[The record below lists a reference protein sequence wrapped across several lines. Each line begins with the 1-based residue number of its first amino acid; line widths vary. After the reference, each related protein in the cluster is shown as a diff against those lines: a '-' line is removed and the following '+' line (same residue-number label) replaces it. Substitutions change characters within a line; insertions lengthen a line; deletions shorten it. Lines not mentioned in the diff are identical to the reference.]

1 MASFWTK
8 YRRNK
13 QEVESLHHNCSETIE
28 NDANLTCQGGICYSD
43 SNLDDSIEC
52 DSLDNLSSESS
63 SIEEE
68 RDSFF
73 SGDEEAPPD
82 MPDLA
87 TELKLWSTNHKSS
100 RQSVNDLLGVLRQ
113 YHPDLPKD
121 ARTLLGT
128 PSGVNLETLD
138 TGDFKYFGIETNIKR
153 LLKLMPSLLKK
164 DDIINLL
171 FNIDGLPLFK
181 SSLRQFW
188 PILASFNNS
197 PVFIVALYCGYSK
210 PPSLDAY
217 LKEFLLELKNI
228 TEHGFHYDRENY
240 SVAVKAFTCD
250 APARAYL
257 KGTVNHTG
265 YYSCERCVI
274 KGTYV
279 KHRVVFND
287 QTTYPKRT
295 FQEFKTYSYE
305 KHQKHVTPLVDE
317 DLDCI
322 NLFVLDYMHLVCLG
336 TMKRMIKFLR
346 SGPRDC
352 KLSSKDINLIS
363 KKLVS
368 LRAYI
373 PSEFSRRPRSLLELD
388 HWKATEFR
396 QFLLYTGPVV
406 LKKFLSEEMY
416 VHFLS
421 LSVAVS
427 ILLNQD
433 KALRNKYVN
442 FADKLLKFFA
452 NNSQFHYTETF
463 CVYNIHN
470 LTHLVDVISHDTS
483 LNELSAF
490 PFENFMQSLKK
501 MVRSA
506 HNPLAQVTKRLS
518 EISEI
523 IPKKKMSFLKVST
536 KQRDRCFL
544 IENHT
549 FVFIKSSNQDG
560 YLCDTVKISKL
571 SSFFKAPLDSKL
583 LQICFMHN
591 GIRYRE
597 KNVKLEQLTR
607 KVLCLP
613 VLDSGFVLYPMLHEV
628 EKAV

>member
-1 MASFWTK
+1 M
-8 YRRNK
+8 
-13 QEVESLHHNCSETIE
+13 
-28 NDANLTCQGGICYSD
+28 
-43 SNLDDSIEC
+43 
-52 DSLDNLSSESS
+52 
-63 SIEEE
+63 
-68 RDSFF
+68 
-73 SGDEEAPPD
+73 
-82 MPDLA
+82 
-87 TELKLWSTNHKSS
+87 
-100 RQSVNDLLGVLRQ
+100 
-113 YHPDLPKD
+113 
-121 ARTLLGT
+121 GT
-128 PSGVNLETLD
+128 PSNINLETLD
-138 TGDFKYFGIETNIKR
+138 TGDFKYFGIESNIRR
-153 LLKLMPSLLKK
+153 LLKLIPNLIKR
-164 DDIINLL
+164 DAIIKLL

-188 PILASFNNS
+188 PILARFNNS
-197 PVFIVALYCGYSK
+197 PVFIVALYYGYSK

-228 TEHGFHYDRENY
+228 TEHGFQYERENY
-240 SVAVKAFTCD
+240 SVSVKAFTCD

-257 KGTVNHTG
+257 KGIVNHTG

-279 KHRVVFND
+279 NHRVVFND
-287 QTTYPKRT
+287 QATYPKRT
-295 FQEFKTYSYE
+295 VQEFNTYSYK
-305 KHQKHVTPLVDE
+305 KHQKHASPFVDG
-317 DLDCI
+317 DFDCI

-336 TMKRMIKFLR
+336 TTKRMIKFLR
-346 SGPRDC
+346 SGPRHC
-352 KLSSKDINLIS
+352 KLSSKDISLIS
-363 KKLVS
+363 KQLVS
-368 LRAYI
+368 LRAHI
-373 PSEFSRRPRSLLELD
+373 PSEFSRRPRSLFELD

-396 QFLLYTGPVV
+396 QFFLYTGPVV
-406 LKKFLSEEMY
+406 LKNLLSEDMY
-416 VHFLS
+416 AHFLS

-442 FADKLLKFFA
+442 FAGNLLKFFA

-470 LTHLVDVISHDTS
+470 LVHLADDVVNHGTS

-490 PFENFMQSLKK
+490 PFENFMQTLKK

-518 EISEI
+518 EVNKI
-523 IPKKKMSFLKVST
+523 IPKKKMSLLEVSA

-549 FVFIKSSNQDG
+549 FVFVKSSNQDG
-560 YLCDTVKISKL
+560 YLCDTVKISNL

-591 GIRYRE
+591 SIGCHE
-597 KNVKLEQLTR
+597 KKCKVGTVDKKSAMFTCRLWFCIVSYATRSRKSCLKSMCFPFFNDLSYSLTR
-607 KVLCLP
+607 FIFLV
-613 VLDSGFVLYPMLHEV
+613 
-628 EKAV
+628 A